1 MLSFIEILIDA
12 VVSVISRLVD
22 VKKNITFEDVIRTT
36 ESPYP
41 DFELTP
47 GKTALV
53 LIDMQRFV
61 LGGHLIKTAVK
72 AGLDEHVVKQVVKDY
87 DERVKHAVKNAQRVL
102 DTCRRKGF
110 DVVHVRMQG
119 PTDNPRHTAKV
130 NRKIGL
136 VVPPKFEDGE
146 FIDEVKPLP
155 GELVVTKT
163 NGGALSGTNLDFV
176 LRNMDINSLI
186 LVGFLTD
193 QCVLATSLHAADLG
207 YDVLIVEDAC
217 TTRDRK
223 LHDAVLLAQKDVCAK
238 IKSTDEVVDLLEKL

>member
-1 MLSFIEILIDA
+1 M
-12 VVSVISRLVD
+12 
-22 VKKNITFEDVIRTT
+22 TFEDVIRTV

-41 DFELTP
+41 DFQIRR
-47 GKTALV
+47 GNTALI

-61 LGGHLIKTAVK
+61 LGRHLVKNAVK
-72 AGLDEHVVKQVVKDY
+72 AGLDESTVREVVKEY
-87 DERVKHAVKNAQRVL
+87 DERVKKAVKNAQRVL
-102 DTCRRKGF
+102 DACREKAI

-136 VVPPKFEDGE
+136 IVPPQFEDGE
-146 FIDEVKPLP
+146 FIDEVKPLL

-176 LRNMDINSLI
+176 LRNMDIESLI

-217 TTRDRK
+217 AARSK
-223 LHDAVLLAQKDVCAK
+223 ILHDAVLLAQRDVCAK
-238 IKSTDEVVDLLEKL
+238 IKTTSEVIAALQKL

>member
-1 MLSFIEILIDA
+1 MEM
-12 VVSVISRLVD
+12 
-22 VKKNITFEDVIRTT
+22 KKVTFEDVIRTV

-41 DFELTP
+41 DFELRK

-61 LGGHLIKTAVK
+61 LGEHLVKAAVK
-72 AGLDEHVVKQVVKDY
+72 AGLDEEAVKAVVKDY
-87 DERVKHAVKNAQRVL
+87 DERVKRAVKNAQRVL
-102 DTCRRKGF
+102 TVCRGKGF

-136 VVPPKFEDGE
+136 IVPPQFEDGE
-146 FIDEVKPLP
+146 FIDNVKPLP
-155 GELVVTKT
+155 SELVVTKT
-163 NGGALSGTNLDFV
+163 NGGALSGTNLDFM
-176 LRNMDINSLI
+176 LRNMDIDSLI

-207 YDVLIVEDAC
+207 YDVIVVEDAC
-217 TTRDRK
+217 TTRAK
-223 LHDAVLLAQKDVCAK
+223 ALHDAVLLAQKDVCAK
-238 IKSTDEVVDLLEKL
+238 IKTTDEVVRLLQG

>member
-1 MLSFIEILIDA
+1 M
-12 VVSVISRLVD
+12 
-22 VKKNITFEDVIRTT
+22 IRTV

-41 DFELTP
+41 DFQIRR
-47 GKTALV
+47 GNTALV

-61 LGGHLIKTAVK
+61 LGEHLEKNAVK
-72 AGLDEHVVKQVVKDY
+72 AGLNESVVREVVEEY
-87 DERVKHAVKNAQRVL
+87 DERVKMAVKNAQRVL
-102 DTCRRKGF
+102 NTCRERAI
-110 DVVHVRMQG
+110 DVVHIRMQG

-136 VVPPKFEDGE
+136 IVPPRSEDGE
-146 FIDEVKPLP
+146 FVDEVKPLL

-176 LRNMDINSLI
+176 LRNMDIDSLI
-186 LVGFLTD
+186 LIGFLTD

-207 YDVLIVEDAC
+207 YDVLIIEDAC
-217 TTRDRK
+217 AARSEK

-238 IKSTDEVVDLLEKL
+238 IKTTSEVIAALQKL

>member
-1 MLSFIEILIDA
+1 
-12 VVSVISRLVD
+12 
-22 VKKNITFEDVIRTT
+22 
-36 ESPYP
+36 
-41 DFELTP
+41 
-47 GKTALV
+47 
-53 LIDMQRFV
+53 MQRFV
-61 LGGHLIKTAVK
+61 LGRHLVKNAVK
-72 AGLDEHVVKQVVKDY
+72 AGLDESTVREVVKEY
-87 DERVKHAVKNAQRVL
+87 DERVKKAVKNAQRVL
-102 DTCRRKGF
+102 DACREEAI

-136 VVPPKFEDGE
+136 IVPPQFEDGE
-146 FIDEVKPLP
+146 FIDEVKPLL

-176 LRNMDINSLI
+176 LRNMDIESLI

-217 TTRDRK
+217 AARSK
-223 LHDAVLLAQKDVCAK
+223 ILHDAVLLAQRDVCAK
-238 IKSTDEVVDLLEKL
+238 IKTTSEVIAALQKL

>member
-1 MLSFIEILIDA
+1 M
-12 VVSVISRLVD
+12 
-22 VKKNITFEDVIRTT
+22 KKITFEDVIRTV

-41 DFELTP
+41 DFELRK
-47 GKTALV
+47 GKTALI

-61 LGGHLIKTAVK
+61 LGEHWVKAAVE
-72 AGLDEHVVKQVVKDY
+72 AGLDEQAVREVVKDY
-87 DERVKHAVKNAQRVL
+87 DGRVKRAVKNAQRVL
-102 DTCRRKGF
+102 DVCRRKGF

-136 VVPPKFEDGE
+136 IIPPQFDDGE

-155 GELVVTKT
+155 SELVITKT
-163 NGGALSGTNLDFV
+163 NGGALSGTNLDFI
-176 LRNMDINSLI
+176 LRNMDIDGLI

-193 QCVLATSLHAADLG
+193 QCILATSVHAADLG

-217 TTRDRK
+217 TTRSGT

-238 IKSTDEVVDLLEKL
+238 IKTADEVVKIIERL

>member
-1 MLSFIEILIDA
+1 M
-12 VVSVISRLVD
+12 
-22 VKKNITFEDVIRTT
+22 TFEDVIRTV

-41 DFELTP
+41 DFQIRR
-47 GKTALV
+47 GNTALI

-61 LGGHLIKTAVK
+61 LGRHLVKNAVK
-72 AGLDEHVVKQVVKDY
+72 AGLDESTVREVVKEY
-87 DERVKHAVKNAQRVL
+87 DERVKKAVKNAQRVL
-102 DTCRRKGF
+102 DACREEAI

-136 VVPPKFEDGE
+136 IVPPQFEDGE
-146 FIDEVKPLP
+146 FIDEVKPLL

-176 LRNMDINSLI
+176 LRNMDIESLI

-217 TTRDRK
+217 AARSK
-223 LHDAVLLAQKDVCAK
+223 ILHDAVLLAQRDVCAK
-238 IKSTDEVVDLLEKL
+238 IKTTSEVIAALQKL

>member
-1 MLSFIEILIDA
+1 MEM
-12 VVSVISRLVD
+12 
-22 VKKNITFEDVIRTT
+22 KKVTFEDVIRTV

-41 DFELTP
+41 DFELRR

-61 LGGHLIKTAVK
+61 LGEHLVRAAVK
-72 AGLDEHVVKQVVKDY
+72 TGLSEHAVREALKDY
-87 DERVKHAVKNAQRVL
+87 DERVKRAVKNAQRVL
-102 DTCRRKGF
+102 DVCRRGGF
-110 DVVHVRMQG
+110 DIVHVRMQG

-130 NRKIGL
+130 KRKIGL
-136 VVPPKFEDGE
+136 IVPPMFKDGE

-155 GELVVTKT
+155 SELVVTKT
-163 NGGALSGTNLDFV
+163 NGGALSGTNLDFI
-176 LRNMDINSLI
+176 LRNMDIDSLI

-217 TTRDRK
+217 TTRSRA

-238 IKSTDEVVDLLEKL
+238 IKSTDDVVKILEILTE

>member
-1 MLSFIEILIDA
+1 MN
-12 VVSVISRLVD
+12 
-22 VKKNITFEDVIRTT
+22 KITFEDVIRTV

-41 DFELTP
+41 DFQIRR
-47 GKTALV
+47 GNTALV

-61 LGGHLIKTAVK
+61 LGEHLEKNAVK
-72 AGLDEHVVKQVVKDY
+72 AGLNESVVREVVEEY
-87 DERVKHAVKNAQRVL
+87 DERVKMAVKNAQRVL
-102 DTCRRKGF
+102 NTCRERAI
-110 DVVHVRMQG
+110 DVVHIRMQG

-136 VVPPKFEDGE
+136 IVPPRSEDGE
-146 FIDEVKPLP
+146 FVDEVKPLL

-176 LRNMDINSLI
+176 LRNMDIDSLI
-186 LVGFLTD
+186 LIGFLTD

-207 YDVLIVEDAC
+207 YDVLIIEDAC
-217 TTRDRK
+217 AARSEK

-238 IKSTDEVVDLLEKL
+238 IKTTSEVIAALQKL